1 VGVAASIV
9 VPTFRRNDLL
19 RRCLETLAAQDFEL
33 SRYEIL
39 IADDAGD
46 ESTAELVEQFSH
58 HAACPV
64 RYVRVGPAHG
74 PAAARNAGWRAASGR
89 IIAFTDDDCLPA
101 ASWLREGVAVL
112 EGAGAAAATGQVV
125 VPLPDQP
132 TDYERDCAGLSR
144 GEFVTANCFCRR
156 DALEAVGG
164 FDDRFKAAWR
174 EDSDLQFTLLEHGYR
189 IVQAPAA
196 VVIHPVRP
204 ARWGVSLKQQ
214 KKTAFNAL
222 LYRKHRELYQSRIEP
237 TPRGYYAIA
246 ASLLGVAAGVA
257 ASSWPL
263 AAIFAAAWTILTAH
277 FCRRRLRGTSLRP
290 QHVAE
295 MAVTSAIIPPL
306 SLYWHCRGMLAHR
319 VWFQ

>member
-1 VGVAASIV
+1 MGVPASIV
-9 VPTFRRNDLL
+9 VPTYRRNDLL
-19 RRCLETLAAQDFEL
+19 RRCLETLASQDFEP
-33 SRYEIL
+33 SGYEIL

-46 ESTAELVEQFSH
+46 ERTAELVEQLSH
-58 HAACPV
+58 PAACSI

-74 PAAARNAGWRAASGR
+74 PAAARNAGWRAASGS
-89 IIAFTDDDCLPA
+89 IIAFTDDDCLPNVN
-101 ASWLREGVAVL
+101 WLREGVAAL
-112 EGAGAAAATGQVV
+112 ESAGAAATAGQVI

-156 DALEAVGG
+156 EALEAVGG
-164 FDDRFKAAWR
+164 FDERFKAAWR
-174 EDSDLQFTLLEHGYR
+174 EDSDLQFTLLEHGYQ
-189 IVQAPAA
+189 IVQTPVA

-214 KKTAFNAL
+214 KKTAYNAL

-246 ASLLGVAAGVA
+246 ASLLGVAASVA
-257 ASSWPL
+257 ASSLPL
-263 AAIFAAAWTILTAH
+263 AAISAAAWTALTAH
-277 FCRRRLRGTSLRP
+277 FCRRRLRGTSLAP
-290 QHVAE
+290 MHIAE

>member
-1 VGVAASIV
+1 VEVKASIV

-19 RRCLETLAAQDFEL
+19 RRCLEKLAAQHFEP

-46 ESTAELVEQFSH
+46 VSTAELIERFSQ
-58 HAACPV
+58 HAICPI
-64 RYVRVGPAHG
+64 RYVRVGPTHG
-74 PAAARNAGWRAASGR
+74 PAAARNAAWRAAHGN

-101 ASWLREGVAVL
+101 ASWLREGVAAL
-112 EGAGAAAATGQVV
+112 GRADAAAATGQVI
-125 VPLPDQP
+125 VPLPKPP

-156 DALEAVGG
+156 AALEAVGG
-164 FDDRFKAAWR
+164 FDERFMAAWR

-214 KKTAFNAL
+214 KKTAYNAL

-246 ASLLGVAAGVA
+246 ASLLGVAASVA
-257 ASSWPL
+257 ASSLPL
-263 AAIFAAAWTILTAH
+263 AAISAAAWTALTAH
-277 FCRRRLRGTSLRP
+277 FCRRRLRGTSLAP
-290 QHVAE
+290 MHIAE

>member
-1 VGVAASIV
+1 VGVTASIV
-9 VPTFRRNDLL
+9 VPTYRRNDLL
-19 RRCLETLAAQDFEL
+19 RRCLEKLASQDFEP
-33 SRYEIL
+33 SRCEIL

-46 ESTAELVEQFSH
+46 ERTAELVEQFSH
-58 HAACPV
+58 QAACSV

-74 PAAARNAGWRAASGR
+74 PAAARNAGWRAASGS
-89 IIAFTDDDCLPA
+89 IIAFTDDDCLPNA
-101 ASWLREGVAVL
+101 NWLREGVAAL
-112 EGAGAAAATGQVV
+112 ESAGAAAGQVV
-125 VPLPDQP
+125 VPLPEQP

-156 DALEAVGG
+156 AALEAVGG
-164 FDDRFKAAWR
+164 FDERFKAAWR

-214 KKTAFNAL
+214 KKTAYNAL

-237 TPRGYYAIA
+237 MPRGYYAIA
-246 ASLLGVAAGVA
+246 ASLLGVAAGVLA
-257 ASSWPL
+257 NALPI
-263 AAIFAAAWTILTAH
+263 AAISGACWAALTAN
-277 FCRRRLRGTSLRP
+277 FCRRRLRGTSLAP
-290 QHVAE
+290 QHIAE